1 LLEAAAEASRAGDVE
16 QLVAAA
22 LANLAGFTA
31 PAGVVDFECVA
42 VVEEALVAVGD
53 SDERA
58 RALLLG
64 TLVAQLA
71 FNRDLDRRMALVREA
86 EDIARGLDDPSTL
99 LRVLNLTSASLWV
112 PHDIAR
118 SDRASQE
125 AVALA
130 IQVNDPSAHVVSL
143 LMRRLVDASLTD
155 RPSMDSAIG
164 LVDRLADES
173 GEPFHVWSAV
183 HARSWYSL
191 LGGEVGEAERLASES
206 LTLGSDWGLPDA
218 MNAFGALLANIR
230 VHQGRAEEMLPLLAQ
245 AIADNPGIPAF
256 QATYAV
262 VLCECGDYETAR
274 PLLAAA
280 RDADFHR
287 SAVDY
292 TWLTAQ
298 AMWADT
304 AAMVGD
310 ATAAQTL
317 FDTLLPFASQGIA
330 TPVSFVGTINTY
342 LARLASLLGRDDA
355 VEFFERG
362 DAQLRALG
370 APFWQARNEI
380 EWARHLAHQGSD
392 RHDHARA
399 LLTEAITTSR
409 EYGCAGL
416 ERRANELLVGLT

>member
-1 LLEAAAEASRAGDVE
+1 
-16 QLVAAA
+16 
-22 LANLAGFTA
+22 
-31 PAGVVDFECVA
+31 
-42 VVEEALVAVGD
+42 
-53 SDERA
+53 
-58 RALLLG
+58 
-64 TLVAQLA
+64 
-71 FNRDLDRRMALVREA
+71 
-86 EDIARGLDDPSTL
+86 
-99 LRVLNLTSASLWV
+99 
-112 PHDIAR
+112 
-118 SDRASQE
+118 
-125 AVALA
+125 
-130 IQVNDPSAHVVSL
+130 
-143 LMRRLVDASLTD
+143 
-155 RPSMDSAIG
+155 
-164 LVDRLADES
+164 
-173 GEPFHVWSAV
+173 
-183 HARSWYSL
+183 
-191 LGGEVGEAERLASES
+191 
-206 LTLGSDWGLPDA
+206 
-218 MNAFGALLANIR
+218 
-230 VHQGRAEEMLPLLAQ
+230 MLPLLAQ

-355 VEFFERG
+355 VEFFARG